1 MINNLANL
9 FTTGDVAIN
18 QVVVFKSPPYVKK
31 FTIIEILLK
40 FDHSIIDSDELLDGL
55 NKMVIRE
62 NYFQLRDNVRT
73 G

>member
-1 MINNLANL
+1 M
-9 FTTGDVAIN
+9 
-18 QVVVFKSPPYVKK
+18 VVFKSSLYVKK
-31 FTIIEILLK
+31 FIIIEILLK
-40 FDHSIIDSDELLDGL
+40 SDLSSIYSDELLDGL